1 MSIPKS
7 CRWVAGKG
15 GAGFPRWSEDGT
27 DALNWQLDGDGA
39 WAERAAMLLKE
50 GTDLRHFTED
60 LKMEIADFTVRE
72 NVRPK
77 QEGFFQSPLS
87 VSKKGGKDWTWNQF
101 L

>member
-1 MSIPKS
+1 
-7 CRWVAGKG
+7 
-15 GAGFPRWSEDGT
+15 
-27 DALNWQLDGDGA
+27 
-39 WAERAAMLLKE
+39 MLLKE

-87 VSKKGGKDWTWNQF
+87 VPKKKGGKDWTWN
-101 L
+101 